1 LAEELS
7 TIIKG
12 LVGKGGYKNVIGLS
26 SSIGKDVIPR
36 VAGYFAA
43 QPIGDI
49 TDVVVAFCF
58 NLGIKYIRPADLC
71 RKRFDKG

>member
-1 LAEELS
+1 LAEEVS
-7 TIIKG
+7 NIVKG
-12 LVGKGGYKNVIGLS
+12 LIGKGGYKNVVGLS

-49 TDVVVAFCF
+49 TEVVVIFWL
-58 NLGIKYIRPADLC
+58 N
-71 RKRFDKG
+71 